1 MKGSFFEKTSKMDKS
16 LARLIKENSERI
28 QIKKIRNEKG
38 KITTDTT
45 EIQQGISNYYKQLH
59 ANKMN
64 NMEEVNKFLERYNL
78 PRLNEEEIENTNRA
92 ITSNETETAIQ
103 NLLTKA
109 HDQMASRKKSIQHL
123 EKS

>member
-78 PRLNEEEIENTNRA
+78 LRLTQEQIEHMNRPIA
-92 ITSNETETAIQ
+92 SNESESV
-103 NLLTKA
+103 TKTPN
-109 HDQMASRKKSIQHL
+109 KPKSGTR
-123 EKS
+123 